1 MKPLLGREDVNPD
14 MPDNCGGT
22 PLSGAVSNWYGQA
35 ENTVKLLLEREG
47 VKPDMLDNDSRTPLS
62 WAGSNWNGVIPY
74 VADKRG
80 RTPVLWAAWRHR
92 DEVAKLLLEREGA
105 NSGIVSKDGLT
116 RLSLASWGCCRA
128 VVGQLQA
135 RQSAYPSPALPE

>member
-1 MKPLLGREDVNPD
+1 MKPLLGWEDVNPD

-35 ENTVKLLLEREG
+35 ENTVKLLLECEG

-62 WAGSNWNGVIPY
+62 WAGSNWNVVIPY
-74 VADKRG
+74 VADKHG
-80 RTPVLWAAWRHR
+80 RTPVLWAAQGHR

-105 NSGIVSKDGLT
+105 NS
-116 RLSLASWGCCRA
+116 A
-128 VVGQLQA
+128 
-135 RQSAYPSPALPE
+135 

>member
-14 MPDNCGGT
+14 MTDNSSRT
-22 PLSGAVSNWYGQA
+22 LLSWAVSHRYGQA
-35 ENTVKLLLEREG
+35 ENTVKLLREREG
-47 VKPDMLDNDSRTPLS
+47 VKPDMLDNDSRTLCS

-74 VADKRG
+74 VADNRG
-80 RTPVLWAAWRHR
+80 RTAVLRAARGHR

-116 RLSLASWGCCRA
+116 RLSLASWRCCR
-128 VVGQLQA
+128 VVVWQLQA
-135 RQSAYPSPALPE
+135 P